1 MKTLLFL
8 FCLSLAFLPSLSAQ
22 QFSGTFP
29 YELVG
34 GKMVVTVEVN
44 GSPRRVIFDTGAFN
58 CSFSREVAR
67 ALGMQDT
74 LRQVVTDVNN
84 NRSEYRMA
92 VLDRLAFPGTP
103 LVFRGFRALVTDTN
117 PFECFGADGLIGSEL
132 LSRAILVIDG
142 ETRTVTITSAEQS
155 PRASLRVSR
164 GFMKAGVMPVIETT
178 WNGEVVPALFDTGY
192 GGFLLIRNEDYGEH
206 AASLRVVA
214 EGVVEGS
221 FGLSGKSADEHT
233 YRVAVDN
240 FGVNTARFTGVVAET
255 SSAPYSL
262 VGMKLLDFGKVTI
275 DYPRQRFYFEPRER
289 ENELEAPLN
298 DFGLKVDEG
307 GDLVVTSVWN
317 TETSG
322 IKAGDRVL
330 KINGNPV
337 KKYDFCESITTG
349 IPELQRKAKNVLE
362 VETADGIK
370 NVIYRYNKKKDKKR

>member
-22 QFSGTFP
+22 QLSGTFP

-67 ALGMQDT
+67 ELGLQDT

-142 ETRTVTITSAEQS
+142 ETRTVTITSAEQP

-206 AASLRVVA
+206 AASLR
-214 EGVVEGS
+214 
-221 FGLSGKSADEHT
+221 
-233 YRVAVDN
+233 
-240 FGVNTARFTGVVAET
+240 VVAET